1 MREKSYTIPYW
12 SYLWF
17 FRYSRWN
24 KFHSFTLLLNFKKTE
39 IDIRS
44 YKKSKLSKK
53 ENWLTFSCQIL
64 FCHIVILCCEP
75 SLYFAF
81 HFLFFPLYFPYTNS
95 FFLLLRSQKKEK
107 SKTWVVQHYW
117 QRWRWYLLN
126 WYIENTKKE
135 TYSKNTI
142 KNWHVLLKRWLTL
155 FRK

>member
-95 FFLLLRSQKKEK
+95 FFIIAVTEETEIQDMSGSTLLTAMTLIFIKLIYRKYKKRN
-107 SKTWVVQHYW
+107 V
-117 QRWRWYLLN
+117 
-126 WYIENTKKE
+126 
-135 TYSKNTI
+135 
-142 KNWHVLLKRWLTL
+142 
-155 FRK
+155 